1 MNKSVI
7 TDYLVIGG
15 GVAGLRAAISL
26 ARSANVLLINKGANE
41 ESTSQKAQ
49 GGIAAVLNE
58 EEGEIA
64 SHYQDTI
71 DAGHGLCRPE
81 AVQVLVQEGRERVE
95 ELIAWGAKFDKIG
108 SRFAS
113 VLEGAHRKPR
123 ILRADGDATGV
134 EIVKTLVQQVKKIPN
149 IRHLSNHFAI
159 NLIIESGQCKGVLVF
174 DEIKG
179 MIYPILA
186 QRVILASGGAGQLFE
201 RTTNPSVST
210 GDGVA
215 MALLAGA
222 VIEDME
228 FVQFHPTA
236 LSVSGA
242 PPFLL
247 SEAMRGEGARLVNAD
262 GKPFMDAYHPDKELA
277 PRDIVTRAI
286 LNEIRQ
292 GQSVFLDLTILDAD
306 FIKKRFPT
314 IYTTCKTY
322 GIDITCNPIPIAPAA
337 HYMMGGIKTD
347 LFGRTSI
354 DRLWA
359 VGEVAVTG
367 VHGANRLASNALLE
381 GLVFGARIP
390 TGTAS
395 GVLPLVGL
403 DVQVSSGSTQPTG
416 VVHSEPPSRLQKTL
430 KQTMWN
436 DVGIIRSEA
445 SLDRAA
451 KKLQAMQWIVSTP
464 IETIPPPS
472 LREMLETRNMVIV
485 ASTLIAAAKRRKES
499 LGAHFRE
506 DSPKGPCGPPY
517 HIALTWDMVR

>member
-1 MNKSVI
+1 MNKPVI

-15 GVAGLRAAISL
+15 GVAGLRAAIGL

-41 ESTSQKAQ
+41 ESTSRKAQ

-64 SHYQDTI
+64 SHYQDTL

-81 AVQVLVQEGRERVE
+81 AVRILVEEGRERVE

-108 SRFAS
+108 SQFAP
-113 VLEGAHRKPR
+113 VLEGAHRRPR

-134 EIVKTLVQQVKKIPN
+134 EIVKTLIQQVKKIPN
-149 IRHLSNHFAI
+149 IHHLSNHFAI
-159 NLIIESGQCKGVLVF
+159 HLIVESGQCKGVLVF

-179 MIYPILA
+179 VIYPIFA
-186 QRVILASGGAGQLFE
+186 QGVILATGGAGQLFE

-210 GDGVA
+210 GDGMA

-222 VIEDME
+222 VMEDME
-228 FVQFHPTA
+228 FVQFHPTS
-236 LSVSGA
+236 LSLPDA

-247 SEAMRGEGARLVNAD
+247 SEAMRGEGARLVNTD
-262 GKPFMDAYHPDKELA
+262 GKPFMDAYHTDKELA

-286 LNEIRQ
+286 LNEMRQ

-322 GIDITCNPIPIAPAA
+322 GVDITCNPIPVAPAA

-347 LFGRTSI
+347 LLGRTSI

-381 GLVFGARIP
+381 GLVFGARAP
-390 TGTAS
+390 QAG
-395 GVLPLVGL
+395 GGNLPLPLGAVEG
-403 DVQVSSGSTQPTG
+403 QIFSPTTTEAC
-416 VVHSEPPSRLQKTL
+416 SPLPPVEMLQKTL

-436 DVGIIRSEA
+436 DVGIIRSAA

-451 KKLQAMQWIVSTP
+451 KKLQEMQWIVSTP
-464 IETIPPPS
+464 IETIPFPS
-472 LREMLETRNMVIV
+472 LREVLETRNMVIV
-485 ASTLIAAAKRRKES
+485 ATTLITAAKQRKES
-499 LGAHFRE
+499 IGAHFRE
-506 DSPKGPCGPPY
+506 DSPKGLCRPPY
-517 HIALTWDMVR
+517 HIALTWDRVR